1 MYNIPLLVV
10 GINYGVFLFFVFSPH
25 RNVFFPCV
33 GPELGGEFPVQDMK
47 TGEGGLLQ
55 VTLEGINLK
64 FMHSQV
70 GGVAFII
77 TMTKCLPNSTPPFLS
92 FSFHPIP
99 FLFSATSRLYS
110 SHHLSKSLFPP
121 LTLSVC
127 ACLPLRIF
135 LEQLTK

>member
-1 MYNIPLLVV
+1 MC
-10 GINYGVFLFFVFSPH
+10 FFSM
-25 RNVFFPCV
+25 CV

-77 TMTKCLPNSTPPFLS
+77 TMTKCLPDSTPPFLS
-92 FSFHPIP
+92 FSFHPILI
-99 FLFSATSRLYS
+99 LFSATSRLIIS
-110 SHHLSKSLFPP
+110 PSLVSFLSLF
-121 LTLSVC
+121 LSIC

-135 LEQLTK
+135 LGTTDKVISYFAKKLNNQSMNNLF